1 MLYVL
6 KKEQVEHARLR
17 ALAQAIIEKDKGKEV
32 FEEYM
37 KVAFPWLETQKE
49 REKEDHVRILM
60 NEVKQGGLTVQ
71 PLWQEQR
78 MRSRLKTLVVEREA
92 APTRPRT
99 REELNKLYA
108 GLGGKVVP
116 I

>member
-6 KKEQVEHARLR
+6 KREQVEHARLR
-17 ALAQAIIEKDKGKEV
+17 ALAQAIIAKDKGKEV
-32 FEEYM
+32 FDEYM

-49 REKEDHVRILM
+49 RDKEDHVRILM
-60 NEVKQGGLTVQ
+60 DEVKKGSLGVR

-78 MRSRLKTLVVEREA
+78 MRSRLKTRVVERDDR
-92 APTRPRT
+92 PRPRT
-99 REELNKLYA
+99 REELNKLYE

>member
-17 ALAQAIIEKDKGKEV
+17 ALAQAIIAKDKGKEV

-37 KVAFPWLETQKE
+37 KVAFPWLETQKS

-60 NEVKQGGLTVQ
+60 NEVKQGSLGIR
-71 PLWQEQR
+71 PLWQDR
-78 MRSRLKTLVVEREA
+78 PMRSRMKTLVVEK
-92 APTRPRT
+92 APRPRT
-99 REELNKLYA
+99 REEINDLASKL
-108 GLGGKVVP
+108 GKIVP
-116 I
+116 V